1 MKEIVRYGT
10 TLGLICLLAGGL
22 LSVVNSLAQPR
33 ILAQAKEE
41 EQRTLSE
48 VLPQA
53 DRFEAVK
60 AADKKE
66 VIYYKAYD
74 KDNKLIGAAFKA
86 EGKGYSSTVETMAG
100 MSLDG
105 KISVIKILTQNE
117 TPGLGSRV
125 TEGSFTGQFSGK
137 NISDLSKVEA
147 ITGATISSK
156 AVIDSV
162 KEKAEEIK
170 YLLKM

>member
-22 LSVVNSLAQPR
+22 LAVVNSLAQPR

-60 AADKKE
+60 AADKE
-66 VIYYKAYD
+66 EAIYYKAYD
-74 KDNKLIGAAFKA
+74 KDNKLIGLAFKA

-100 MSLDG
+100 MNLDG
-105 KISVIKILTQNE
+105 EISTIKILSQNE

-125 TEGSFTGQFSGK
+125 TENSFTGQFKNK
-137 NISDLSKVEA
+137 NIPDLSKVEA

-156 AVIDSV
+156 AVIDLV

-170 YLLKM
+170 ALIKN